1 MTIRYMNPIP
11 IVGGGDIRPTK
22 IFLHSSAPASYWEGT
37 VREEAHTWKHEG
49 LLLRVTGKGPKMV
62 HA

>member
-1 MTIRYMNPIP
+1 MNPIP
-11 IVGGGDIRPTK
+11 IGGWGGGYVRPTK
-22 IFLHSSAPASYWEGT
+22 IFFLHSGAPASYWEGT